1 MIPSRRAGA
10 THPPECD
17 RVTEPDHGDIERFV
31 RGTLG
36 CGCPDEVFRTVS
48 VSRLPAV
55 PGRPPVL
62 QLLIGSRLLIHVAA
76 APAEPSAAGWLEQLA
91 TNGRAARDRHGY
103 NRFRL
108 VVVGAAV
115 GTPAAALETR
125 FARALARDERAH
137 LHVLDAAQLPSELAL
152 TAE

>member
-1 MIPSRRAGA
+1 M
-10 THPPECD
+10 
-17 RVTEPDHGDIERFV
+17 TEPDHGDIERFV

-48 VSRLPAV
+48 LSRLPAV
-55 PGRPPVL
+55 PGRPSVL

-91 TNGRAARDRHGY
+91 ANGRAARDRHGY

-108 VVVGAAV
+108 VVVGVVTTA
-115 GTPAAALETR
+115 PAAELEAR

-137 LHVLDAAQLPSELAL
+137 LHLLDAAQLPAELAM
-152 TAE
+152 TSE

>member
-48 VSRLPAV
+48 LSRLPAV
-55 PGRPPVL
+55 PGRPAVL

-91 TNGRAARDRHGY
+91 ANGRAARDRHGY

-108 VVVGAAV
+108 VVVGVVTTA
-115 GTPAAALETR
+115 PAAELEAR

-137 LHVLDAAQLPSELAL
+137 LHLLDAAQLPAQLAMTSE
-152 TAE
+152 

>member
-1 MIPSRRAGA
+1 M
-10 THPPECD
+10 
-17 RVTEPDHGDIERFV
+17 TEPDHGDIERFV

-48 VSRLPAV
+48 LSRLPAV
-55 PGRPPVL
+55 PGRPAVL

-91 TNGRAARDRHGY
+91 ANGRAARDRHGY

-108 VVVGAAV
+108 VVVGVVTTA
-115 GTPAAALETR
+115 PAAELEAR

-137 LHVLDAAQLPSELAL
+137 LHLLDAAQLPAELAM
-152 TAE
+152 TSE